1 MLFPDIEILFHS
13 QIRQVEIWQGLMITL
28 NNWCRKSSPKDA
40 ATRLLIRNYDLKDHF
55 YFCGITMDEVKDT
68 LGFNNSANMFNFQ
81 ESDTRFLIFNPSLKT
96 ILIIRLIELQEGDAK
111 LLKKEVD
118 HCIDEVNLLC
128 FLLRN
133 ELKNTDVIVT
143 GLVAYSGENA
153 HSQSVCKSCDNIFSA
168 EIFNSV
174 KTFNSFSKS
183 FFREKKIKDFKI
195 LVARNLDKDEKVN
208 IFQAVASKILG
219 YLSHL
224 QFKMLPEA
232 LLPVIEQDATDN
244 IKQFK
249 HYSDDKHVWLEGN
262 CGTGKTIVALKK
274 LELLLKALKSK
285 EIIYYVS
292 LTRSLLY
299 LKMKQRFE
307 NYKNVRAIRGEYKL
321 SHTIKHQILPEERKI
336 GTKNIH
342 LIVGDY
348 SSEDLSTKEV
358 ESLIPIFNEEE
369 ELINSTDFI
378 AVQPFEINRV
388 EKICE
393 NGIRRE
399 FSETKNELDKLLMA
413 TRIKKKNLNNV
424 MRTTVQRNN
433 LAEIT
438 REHLDEQSKR
448 CVHHANRFDFKEVTN
463 FNSSFQS
470 RTPES
475 NVSLGV
481 TSDYSSNRTTRRPSS
496 SPKKLIDYDEIYK
509 LVHTEINA
517 DEENFRTSYSYTCD
531 SQIGHSTN
539 GPLPQFIKFSESA
552 DLCKQVTLIAAVLD
566 KIIETEEK
574 KPNRIAVIHFET
586 DDPPLWLKSLFQ
598 LEKISPSLK
607 MTNNT
612 EIFKRWS

>member
-1 MLFPDIEILFHS
+1 M
-13 QIRQVEIWQGLMITL
+13 
-28 NNWCRKSSPKDA
+28 
-40 ATRLLIRNYDLKDHF
+40 
-55 YFCGITMDEVKDT
+55 
-68 LGFNNSANMFNFQ
+68 
-81 ESDTRFLIFNPSLKT
+81 
-96 ILIIRLIELQEGDAK
+96 IELQEGDAK

-143 GLVAYSGENA
+143 GLVAYSRENA

-292 LTRSLLY
+292 FARSLLY

-321 SHTIKHQILPEERKI
+321 SHTIKHQILPEETKI

-342 LIVGDY
+342 LIVDDY

-399 FSETKNELDKLLMA
+399 FSETKNGLDKLLMA

-424 MRTTVQRNN
+424 MRTTLQRNN

-531 SQIGHSTN
+531 SQIGHSIN
-539 GPLPQFIKFSESA
+539 GPLLQFIKFSESA
-552 DLCKQVTLIAAVLD
+552 DLCEQVTLIAAVLD